1 MTKISIASAAPTS
14 DLEVAKFLHQRF
26 KMSLIGSQKK
36 LAMGDKG
43 FFYTCD
49 LYQNDHVERDKD
61 IRDII
66 TFFNKK
72 KLPLLLLEIEDEQ
85 EWGDLDID
93 NLSQHSISEE
103 ELLNAL
109 DSSKGLYE

>member
-1 MTKISIASAAPTS
+1 MTKISIASASPIG
-14 DLEVAKFLHQRF
+14 DLEVANFLHQRF
-26 KMSLIGSQKK
+26 KMSLMGAQKK

-49 LYQNDHVERDKD
+49 LYGNGHIQRERD

-66 TFFNKK
+66 TFFNQK
-72 KLPLLLLEIEDEQ
+72 KLPLLLLEIEDDQ
-85 EWGDLDID
+85 AWGDLDTG
-93 NLSQHSISEE
+93 NLSQYSIPED

-109 DSSKGLYE
+109 DSSKGLYH

>member
-43 FFYTCD
+43 FFT
-49 LYQNDHVERDKD
+49 RATSIKM
-61 IRDII
+61 IM
-66 TFFNKK
+66 
-72 KLPLLLLEIEDEQ
+72 
-85 EWGDLDID
+85 
-93 NLSQHSISEE
+93 LSATRIF
-103 ELLNAL
+103 AT
-109 DSSKGLYE
+109 

>member
-1 MTKISIASAAPTS
+1 MTKISIASALPS
-14 DLEVAKFLHQRF
+14 DDLEAAKFLHQRF
-26 KMSLIGSQKK
+26 KMSLMGSQKK
-36 LAMGDKG
+36 LAMGDRG

-49 LYQNDHVERDKD
+49 LYVNDHVHREKD

-66 TFFNKK
+66 TFFSQK

-85 EWGDLDID
+85 EWGDFDTD
-93 NLSQHSISEE
+93 NLGQYSISEE
-103 ELLNAL
+103 DLLNAL

>member
-1 MTKISIASAAPTS
+1 MTKISIASISPTS
-14 DLEVAKFLHQRF
+14 DLEIAKFLHQRF
-26 KMSLIGSQKK
+26 KMSLMGYQKK
-36 LAMGDKG
+36 LAMGGKG

-49 LYQNDHVERDKD
+49 FYGNDHVQREKD

-66 TFFNKK
+66 TFFSQKN
-72 KLPLLLLEIEDEQ
+72 LPLLLLEIEDDQ
-85 EWGDLDID
+85 ELGDLDTD
-93 NLSQHSISEE
+93 NLHQYSISEE

>member
-1 MTKISIASAAPTS
+1 MTKISIASAPPS
-14 DLEVAKFLHQRF
+14 DDLEAAKFLHQRF
-26 KMSLIGSQKK
+26 KMSLMGSQKK
-36 LAMGDKG
+36 LAMGDRG

-49 LYQNDHVERDKD
+49 LYGNDHVQREKD

-66 TFFNKK
+66 TFFTQK

-85 EWGDLDID
+85 EWGDLDTD
-93 NLSQHSISEE
+93 NLSQYSISEE

>member
-1 MTKISIASAAPTS
+1 MTKISITSAAPTS

-36 LAMGDKG
+36 LTMGDKG

-93 NLSQHSISEE
+93 NLSQYSISEE